1 MLDACHK
8 TFLHTYV
15 DCRGGEVVVI
25 SEPVYVLVGTLGG
38 GACLCPVFWAKFRCW
53 DVLLKP
59 TLDAVASKRQA
70 KAPEPQV
77 MLKWLHS
84 PSGGTDMSDKQ

>member
-1 MLDACHK
+1 MLH
-8 TFLHTYV
+8 
-15 DCRGGEVVVI
+15 
-25 SEPVYVLVGTLGG
+25 SEPSCLLAYTRWA
-38 GACLCPVFWAKFRCW
+38 GACVPLLWDEFRCW

-77 MLKWLHS
+77 MLKWLDS
-84 PSGGTDMSDKQ
+84 PSGTVLITPTSAYTFLYA